1 MIGLKVFVGPFQWPR
16 TIGSSCLD
24 IFFTNGLGL
33 LAYGVCMTLLS
44 PLYNDLV
51 YKTRIDK

>member
-1 MIGLKVFVGPFQWPR
+1 VGPFQWPR
-16 TIGSSCLD
+16 LD
-24 IFFTNGLGL
+24 VKYFWDLFNGLGL